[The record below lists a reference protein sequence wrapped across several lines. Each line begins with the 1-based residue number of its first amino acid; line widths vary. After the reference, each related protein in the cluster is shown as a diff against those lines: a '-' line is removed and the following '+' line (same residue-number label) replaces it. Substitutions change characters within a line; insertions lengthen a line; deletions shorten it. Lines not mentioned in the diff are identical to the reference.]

1 MTFEQILTAV
11 EQATEQAPQRNFS
24 ESVDLA
30 INLKNIDMSQPA
42 NRIDEEIL
50 LPNGLGKSIK
60 IAVFAKG
67 DIAQRA
73 VGSGAEMIIDPD
85 DIEGLKDDKV
95 RARNLANEID
105 FFVSE
110 VAYMPSIAKAL
121 GPVLGPRGKM
131 PVPLTPDKNI
141 EDIIRK
147 AKNSIRVRS
156 KDRLTFHL
164 PIGRK
169 DMENKLLAEN
179 IESIISRI
187 EQTLANGKQ
196 NIKSIYIKT
205 TMGPVVKVI

>member
-1 MTFEQILTAV
+1 MTFEQILSAI
-11 EQATEQAPQRNFS
+11 EQAVGEAPQRNFS

-50 LPNGLGKSIK
+50 LPNGLGKSIR
-60 IAVFAKG
+60 IGVFAKG

-73 VGSGAEMIIDPD
+73 LDSKAEMIINPD

-95 RARNLANEID
+95 KARDLANEID
-105 FFVSE
+105 FFISE

-131 PVPLTPDKNI
+131 PVPLTPDKVI

-164 PIGRK
+164 PVGRK
-169 DMENKLLAEN
+169 DMEIKLLAEN
-179 IESIISRI
+179 VEAITSRI
-187 EQTLANGKQ
+187 EQKLVNGKH

-205 TMGPVVKVI
+205 TMGPVVKVM

>member
-11 EQATEQAPQRNFS
+11 EQAIEKAPQRNFS

-73 VGSGAEMIIDPD
+73 VDSGAEMIIDPD

-95 RARNLANEID
+95 KARNLANEID

-187 EQTLANGKQ
+187 EQSLANGKQ